1 MLRQRNDTRAGHA
14 SGHKAVVS
22 RHLSQR
28 QKLRHKRSIPGGFTQ
43 EEWERPLIL
52 ACAQPFELGRERLSQ
67 FRISEAR
74 RHACGRQERS
84 AILSL
89 VVLQEADEMTRATR
103 ITERMLVHP
112 PVKASASANRRGA
125 AAMVK
130 KRRPRPSP
138 QRTGER
144 LEPIAKNKDP

>member
-1 MLRQRNDTRAGHA
+1 MESSPSESELALMESSERGLRRPFCVGTPVAA
-14 SGHKAVVS
+14 
-22 RHLSQR
+22 R
-28 QKLRHKRSIPGGFTQ
+28 Q
-43 EEWERPLIL
+43 
-52 ACAQPFELGRERLSQ
+52 
-67 FRISEAR
+67 
-74 RHACGRQERS
+74 RS

-112 PVKASASANRRGA
+112 PGKASASANRRGA